1 MSVKQWVGL
10 TAEEISTIEHEVYGR
25 TVQKG
30 KHMSVF
36 ITQFAKSIES
46 ALKAKNSS

>member
-1 MSVKQWVGL
+1 MSDKSWMSL
-10 TAEEISTIEHEVYGR
+10 TAEEISTIEHEVYSR

-36 ITQFAKSIES
+36 IQQFAKAIDS
-46 ALKAKNSS
+46 ALKEKNSA